1 MATINISNVSDS
13 DCYNYHHIKPILYW
27 HTKTHSTKG
36 TIPVLATL
44 FLLSYT
50 KTHSTKSTTSTC
62 YTLSSETLLAVSS
75 VLFYYSVIT
84 YLPGENTGVHGMGN

>member
-1 MATINISNVSDS
+1 MATISIFNVSDS
-13 DCYNYHHIKPILYW
+13 DYYNYHHIKPILYW

-50 KTHSTKSTTSTC
+50 KT
-62 YTLSSETLLAVSS
+62 LLAVSS